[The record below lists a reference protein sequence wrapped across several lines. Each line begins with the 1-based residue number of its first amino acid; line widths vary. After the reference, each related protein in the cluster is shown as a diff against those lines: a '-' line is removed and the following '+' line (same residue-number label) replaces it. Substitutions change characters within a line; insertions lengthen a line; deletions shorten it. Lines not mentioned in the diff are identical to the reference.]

1 MFVYSIPK
9 ALTLI
14 NIYKVTVLNGVYGIK
29 LKFKV
34 DWKSTAA
41 IYGYFETTWNN
52 SILPTTFLS
61 LKTQV
66 SQHHPNF

>member
-14 NIYKVTVLNGVYGIK
+14 SLNKVTVLNGVYGIK

-34 DWKSTAA
+34 DWKSTAKELG
-41 IYGYFETTWNN
+41 ITVSYQRH
-52 SILPTTFLS
+52 FL
-61 LKTQV
+61 V
-66 SQHHPNF
+66 